1 MSEKE
6 ERDNESDVSTPTLA
20 AAEAAESDSKTT
32 SESPKLPSSPVVK
45 QKSNSKVD
53 ILLKPAGDAPIMK
66 KKKWTVERS
75 RKIAGVAEFIKK
87 FIKMEPSESLFLYVN
102 QSFAPSPDTEIG
114 SIFDCF
120 GSDGKLVL
128 HYCRTQAWG

>member
-1 MSEKE
+1 MSERE
-6 ERDNESDVSTPTLA
+6 ELDNDNDVSTPTTPA
-20 AAEAAESDSKTT
+20 ADAAESDLKTT
-32 SESPKLPSSPVVK
+32 PDSPKLPSSPVVK

-53 ILLKPAGDAPIMK
+53 ILLKPAGDAPIMR

-75 RKIAGVAEFIKK
+75 RKIAWVAEFIKRY
-87 FIKMEPSESLFLYVN
+87 IKVEQSESLFLYVN
-102 QSFAPSPDTEIG
+102 QSFAPCPDTEIG

-128 HYCRTQAWG
+128 HYSRTPAWG